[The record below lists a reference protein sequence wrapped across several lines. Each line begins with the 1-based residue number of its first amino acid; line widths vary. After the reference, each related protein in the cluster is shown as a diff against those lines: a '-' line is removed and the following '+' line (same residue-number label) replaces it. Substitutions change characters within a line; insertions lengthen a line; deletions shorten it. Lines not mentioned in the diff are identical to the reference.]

1 MCTFSLAK
9 RTCEGVKVLIYKLLL
24 FRYISWQE
32 KFILIYIFRSCR
44 YFISIFS
51 CTFVPT
57 DTSVSKIRMLVVHE
71 KIKMKRLLFLILT
84 VLCGFVE
91 MHAIKYNVYVRNAD
105 GKPLKGVEV
114 YSFLNRSRA
123 EAAYREALKLDGRF
137 YEMEEA
143 ALKKYTFQE
152 KQKTDER
159 GYCIIECIPDGSV
172 VIDADDLRY
181 VDTEYV
187 YDFSLFHVSSCQKSE
202 FDYTLEIVLQG
213 KKTKKAKKSDGKII
227 HERDFKGTEEY
238 TGGITDMELVE
249 KRATPSM
256 PIGGEGV
263 GRRHGRN
270 KILITKVLD
279 VDGDYARDDARFVAF
294 PFIVFEETKDSVT
307 YMPPSVIDGEDYHR
321 SMNRRMSFDS
331 SRDKLDEFRYDHSL
345 KLQNHNSERFLYSE
359 WARIVKGTKYHIPG
373 ILWFEDYNGV
383 YHRDSLLFSDG
394 KEQEPMRFLDWS
406 DARQLA
412 PIDRDEYFRQG
423 RLDAFHDDASFK
435 LNFDQGKSTLNL
447 NDSMTVAQRDS
458 MLQWLGGYDEGQ
470 ILKIEVR
477 GYSSPEGSEG
487 LNRTLSRSRSAT
499 IKALLQ
505 SRLPNVRIETVFDD
519 NDNIVPWETVADV
532 MTAEMEDTV
541 ARMYAARIREIVA
554 DKNGFDAKYRAVRA
568 NAELYDYLSKHVL
581 ERVRNVD
588 IRANIIVQKVLSKE
602 EIIERYEHDP
612 GFRLK
617 MEDYQYYVMMCHLA
631 DNERWDELY
640 DVSKRAY
647 DKCEK
652 MYNVPR
658 QFRVPGLK
666 DSLGQDRLSYVT
678 STIPYPLAGYYY
690 AVSTL
695 RKGMSDVNILKPY
708 LDDGKVNRMQH
719 MNGFPFIVAQVLMY
733 CQREEFDGANE
744 LIKKYNLRSRP
755 ELKGLIM
762 FVRCLDGQ
770 YMGQENRD
778 VREYVMS
785 TSEMNKAVILAALG
799 EYSEALQI
807 LYGDDV
813 PENDAKIEYLKAI
826 CHFNMLDGRMRTLDR
841 DGFSSSAVYNEDEED
856 STDESKTGKNTS
868 AWAAPMLNAL
878 RLDNSNVKYLETD
891 GYFNDAYRQMIMYF
905 WIRLQAGVPMAKVAA
920 EYDALVAQMRK
931 RNSQGK

>member
-1 MCTFSLAK
+1 MEEKMK
-9 RTCEGVKVLIYKLLL
+9 RYL
-24 FRYISWQE
+24 F
-32 KFILIYIFRSCR
+32 L
-44 YFISIFS
+44 
-51 CTFVPT
+51 
-57 DTSVSKIRMLVVHE
+57 MLVV
-71 KIKMKRLLFLILT
+71 
-84 VLCGFVE
+84 LCAFVE
-91 MHAIKYNVYVRNAD
+91 VHAIKYNVYVRNID

-114 YSFLNRSRA
+114 YSFLNSSRA
-123 EAAYREALKLDGRF
+123 EAAYKEALKLDGRF
-137 YEMEEA
+137 YQMEDV
-143 ALKKYTFQE
+143 LKKYTFQE
-152 KQKTDER
+152 KQKTDGR
-159 GYCIIECIPDGSV
+159 GFCIIECLPDGSV
-172 VIDADDLRY
+172 VVDADDLM
-181 VDTEYV
+181 DSEYV
-187 YDFSLFHVSSCQKSE
+187 YDFSLFHVASCQKGES
-202 FDYTLEIVLQG
+202 DYTLEIVLQG
-213 KKTKKAKKSDGKII
+213 KKKEKKQSNDTIVHKAG
-227 HERDFKGTEEY
+227 FLGTEYY
-238 TGGITDMELVE
+238 TGGTKVLDGVE

-270 KILITKVLD
+270 KILVTKVLD
-279 VDGDYARDDARFVAF
+279 VDGEYARNDARFVAF

-321 SMNRRMSFDS
+321 SMNRRMSFCL

-345 KLQNHNSERFLYSE
+345 KLENHSSERFLYSE
-359 WARIVKGTKYHIPG
+359 WAHIVKGTKYHIPG

-412 PIDRDEYFRQG
+412 PIDRNQYFRQG

-447 NDSMTVAQRDS
+447 NDSVTVTQRDS
-458 MLQWLGGYDEGQ
+458 MLQWLGSYDEGQ

-477 GYSSPEGSEG
+477 GYSSPEGSES

-499 IKALLQ
+499 IKTLLQ

-532 MTAEMEDTV
+532 MTAEMEDSV

-588 IRANIIVQKVLSKE
+588 IRANIIVQKVLSRE
-602 EIIERYEHDP
+602 EIIERYESDP
-612 GFRLK
+612 AFRLK

-652 MYNVPR
+652 IYGVQR
-658 QFRVPGLK
+658 QFRIPGLK
-666 DSLGQDRLSYVT
+666 DSLGQDVLRYVE
-678 STIPYPLAGYYY
+678 SAIPYPLAGYYY

-708 LDDGKVNRMQH
+708 LDDGNVNRMQH

-755 ELKGLIM
+755 ELQGLIM

-770 YMGQENRD
+770 YMGQENQD

-785 TSEMNKAVILAALG
+785 TSAMNKAVILAALG
-799 EYSEALQI
+799 KYNEALQI
-807 LYGDDV
+807 LYGNDV
-813 PENDAKIEYLKAI
+813 PENDAKVEYLKAI

-856 STDESKTGKNTS
+856 SQDESKVGKNTS
-868 AWAAPMLNAL
+868 TWAAPMLNAL
-878 RLDNSNVKYLETD
+878 RLDNANVKYLETD
-891 GYFNDAYRQMIMYF
+891 GYFNNAYRQMIMYF
-905 WIRLQAGVPMAKVAA
+905 WTRLQAGVPIAKVAA

-931 RNSQGK
+931 QKSQGK